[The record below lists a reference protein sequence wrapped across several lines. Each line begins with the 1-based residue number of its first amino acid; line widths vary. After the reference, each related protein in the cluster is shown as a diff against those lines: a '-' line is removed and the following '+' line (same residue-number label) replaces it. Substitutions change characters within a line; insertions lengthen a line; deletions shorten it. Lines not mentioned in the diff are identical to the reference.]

1 MELPHEGSLCA
12 RIHDLSKAAFGNKY
26 ALHVMVVVAQEERV
40 WQGDVATRA
49 GCQPNQAGA
58 ILKALLTAGAVVGPE
73 KEAGQRREY
82 YRTQLEWPIWAGCLA
97 WATQLLDDEP
107 QGGVTMIATRR

>member
-73 KEAGQRREY
+73 KEAGQRRESTA
-82 YRTQLEWPIWAGCLA
+82 RSRSGPSGPAASHGLRSCSTTNHRAA
-97 WATQLLDDEP
+97 S
-107 QGGVTMIATRR
+107 R